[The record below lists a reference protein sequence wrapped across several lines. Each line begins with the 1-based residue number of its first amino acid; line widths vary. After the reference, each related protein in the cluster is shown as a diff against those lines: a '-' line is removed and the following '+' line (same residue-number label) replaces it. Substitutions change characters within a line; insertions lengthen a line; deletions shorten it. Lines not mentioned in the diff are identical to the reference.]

1 MEHKYGKIPTSF
13 KNKVTIPLVRTES
26 TKKLNFLRSS
36 QNKIFLRRA
45 MYKQQSMGI
54 GSANYSLIAGKSPN
68 ANVECATQNTAGHQ

>member
-36 QNKIFLRRA
+36 QNRIFLRRA
-45 MYKQQSMGI
+45 MYKQ
-54 GSANYSLIAGKSPN
+54 
-68 ANVECATQNTAGHQ
+68 